1 MKHIL
6 RFHNVHAVSL
16 IALVLFPLLILTIG
30 CEKKNGP
37 VAVSVAPDSGSGSS
51 QTFVIKFSHKGG
63 YRQFSDVRLL
73 INAQVAGDNACYVY
87 YSLPT
92 NSFLLVNDAG
102 NGSTS
107 AVLGSGTSVQ
117 NSQCNVLTEGAN
129 AIGDGSGLS
138 VSIPIRFKTTFAG
151 QKKLILYAETTGGVS
166 TDLVLKGLY
175 EVIH

>member
-1 MKHIL
+1 MTSMRSRLL
-6 RFHNVHAVSL
+6 RLFFFH
-16 IALVLFPLLILTIG
+16 FLILTIG

-107 AVLGSGTSVQ
+107 AVLGSGTICSRIVNAGSSPKAQMRLETVQVSQSVYPF
-117 NSQCNVLTEGAN
+117 N
-129 AIGDGSGLS
+129 LS
-138 VSIPIRFKTTFAG
+138 RLSPVKRN
-151 QKKLILYAETTGGVS
+151 
-166 TDLVLKGLY
+166 
-175 EVIH
+175 